1 MVEFALVA
9 PVLIMLLL
17 GIIQFGLL
25 FNNWIEVTNAARDG
39 ARKGAVSRNS
49 SSGVAD
55 AIAAARASAG
65 SLNVSNMSIT
75 VSPSQPWTAGQ
86 DIVVTVSYPG
96 NINILGIAMW
106 SGRLTS
112 RSTVRME

>member
-9 PVLIMLLL
+9 PVLLMLLL
-17 GIIQFGLL
+17 GILQFGLL

-39 ARKGAVSRNS
+39 ARKGAVSRTSNT
-49 SSGVAD
+49 GVAD

-75 VSPSQPWTAGQ
+75 VSPSQPWVAGQ
-86 DIVVTVSYPG
+86 DIVIQVSYPG
-96 NINILGIAMW
+96 SVSILGIVVW
-106 SGRLTS
+106 SGRITS
-112 RSTVRME
+112 KSTVRME

>member
-1 MVEFALVA
+1 
-9 PVLIMLLL
+9 
-17 GIIQFGLL
+17 
-25 FNNWIEVTNAARDG
+25 
-39 ARKGAVSRNS
+39 
-49 SSGVAD
+49 
-55 AIAAARASAG
+55 
-65 SLNVSNMSIT
+65 MSIT